1 MTSKRKLIRDIA
13 AIMSTSKIRGDKL
26 AYYIIDKVLEW
37 KLEKEEFGTAGD
49 ILGFIRGFNQA
60 ENNDV
65 LKKTF
70 TQEYCYY
77 FSVILRERFPGG
89 TIVYAPIIGHFLYK
103 IQGKLYDIT
112 GEVDIDIY
120 HDFEIYPDRLQKE
133 RIVRDCI
140 LKTNL

>member
-1 MTSKRKLIRDIA
+1 MTSKRKLIRDIS
-13 AIMSTSKIRGDKL
+13 AIISTSKTRGDKL

-37 KLEKEEFGTAGD
+37 KSINEEVGTTGN
-49 ILGFIRGFNQA
+49 ILDFIQGFNKN

-70 TQEYCYY
+70 TQGYCYY

-89 TIVYAPIIGHFLYK
+89 TIVYAPIMGHFLYK

-112 GEVDIDIY
+112 GEVEVDTY
-120 HDFEIYPDRLQKE
+120 HDFEIYPDYLQKE
-133 RIVRDCI
+133 RIIRDCV
-140 LKTNL
+140 LKVE